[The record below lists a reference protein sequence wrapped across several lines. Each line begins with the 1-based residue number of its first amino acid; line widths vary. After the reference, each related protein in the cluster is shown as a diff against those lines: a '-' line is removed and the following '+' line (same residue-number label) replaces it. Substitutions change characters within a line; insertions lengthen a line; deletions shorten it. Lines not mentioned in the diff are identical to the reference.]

1 MSWLHSPRPERRIW
15 EFPAGALGRVTW
27 RVTKMVWRRRFEE
40 NRAQAIPLLVDQ
52 DLAITMIE
60 TLRVWEVLCQ
70 IDLLRCRP

>member
-1 MSWLHSPRPERRIW
+1 
-15 EFPAGALGRVTW
+15 
-27 RVTKMVWRRRFEE
+27 MVWRRRFEE